1 MAYTITG
8 ITNGVTL
15 GAAAPNSVTVIGT
28 LAANGSDIAVVLG
41 SAAYPNRTVN
51 NTGTVYGGLSN
62 DNGVLLQAGGTV
74 VNGSSVDTTAKIIA
88 YYYGVFIGAANTAAL
103 PGMVINY
110 GSIISFSPAPAD
122 VVLGAGG
129 TLINAAG
136 GLISDGQGQ
145 YSVYV
150 SADPGFLT
158 NSGTLAGGVVL
169 AGGGNLTNASAG
181 TITAYQDAVLT
192 EASAS
197 VVNAGTIRG
206 GSLALP
212 QNGVDLASGGSL
224 VNLHGGLIEG
234 FNAISLGGTVA
245 NVTGS
250 ANNAGTLL
258 GLVGAGA
265 ILAAGGMIT
274 NAAGGRISGA
284 ADGVQVLGSSTA
296 HYGLITNA
304 GVISGT
310 IGVDFSGFS
319 GSGGETVVNTGS
331 IGSTAGAGGDAILFS
346 KGPDRLEVGQGATF
360 TGGIAG
366 LAAGNTIQFDGVT
379 AASAHFSANLLTLK
393 NTGGSVVATLD
404 LIGTFAPTQ
413 SLLSSTGGGT
423 VVTLQAPCFTM
434 GTRITTPSGDL
445 RIEALRI
452 GDDVTT
458 MAGMRRIRW
467 IGRRSYDGRFIVGNR
482 DILPIIIR
490 RGALANG
497 IPCRDL
503 IVSPRHALFLRDM
516 LVPAERLINGA
527 TIIQHKSVERVD
539 YLHLEFDDHVII
551 FAEGAAAE
559 SFVDC
564 DSRRLFQNAHEFDI
578 LYPGAG
584 SKRVP
589 ECADRV
595 ENGAALDRERR
606 FFAMRAGLAAM
617 HADDAAVHGWLDGRV
632 DQFDDEQ
639 ISGWAFDSTRPHTP
653 VWLEI
658 VDNGRVV
665 GDALA
670 DMYRPDLA
678 AAGKGAGRCSY
689 RFRFRRKLSPSIT
702 HDILVRRRADHAVLP
717 GTPVRQARR
726 A

>member
-15 GAAAPNSVTVIGT
+15 GGAAPNAVTVIGT
-28 LAANGSDIAVVLG
+28 LAAQDSNVAVVLG
-41 SAAYPNRTVN
+41 SAAYPNRTVTN
-51 NTGTVYGGLSN
+51 SGTVFGALSN
-62 DNGVLLQAGGTV
+62 DNGILLQAGGTV
-74 VNGSSVDTTAKIIA
+74 VNGSSLDTTAKIIA

-129 TLINAAG
+129 TVINAAG

-150 SADPGFLT
+150 SADPGFLS
-158 NSGTLAGGVVL
+158 NSGTFAGGVVL
-169 AGGGNLTNASAG
+169 AGGGTLSNAASG
-181 TITAYQDAVLT
+181 TITAYQDAVLA
-192 EASAS
+192 EAAAS

-206 GSLALP
+206 GSLAPP
-212 QNGVDLASGGSL
+212 QNGVDLSSGGSL
-224 VNLHGGLIEG
+224 VNLHGGVIQG
-234 FNAISLGGTVA
+234 FNGISLGGTVA

-250 ANNAGTLL
+250 ANNAGALV
-258 GLVGAGA
+258 GLVGAGV
-265 ILAAGGMIT
+265 ILNAGGMIT

-284 ADGVQVLGSSTA
+284 GDGVQVLGTSTA

-310 IGVDFSGFS
+310 IGVDFSGFL
-319 GSGGETVVNTGS
+319 GSGGETVINTGS
-331 IGSTAGAGGDAILFS
+331 IASSRGAGGDAILFS
-346 KGPDRLEVGQGATF
+346 KGPDRLEIGLGASF

-379 AASAHFSANLLTLK
+379 ATSARFSADILTLK
-393 NTGGSVVATLD
+393 NSVGSVVATLD
-404 LIGTFAPTQ
+404 LVGTFTATQ
-413 SLLSSTGGGT
+413 SLVSGNAT
-423 VVTLQAPCFTM
+423 VVTLQAPCFTL
-434 GTRITTPSGDL
+434 GTRISTPRGETS
-445 RIEALRI
+445 IEALRI

-458 MAGMRRIRW
+458 LSGRRRIRW
-467 IGRRSYDGRFIVGNR
+467 IGRRSYDGRFIAGNR

-490 RGALANG
+490 RSALANG

-503 IVSPRHALFLRDM
+503 IVSPRHALFLRNM

-527 TIIQHKSVERVD
+527 TIIQHRAVERVD
-539 YLHLEFDDHVII
+539 YLHLEFDEHVII

-564 DSRRLFQNAHEFDI
+564 DSRMLFQNAHEFDV
-578 LYPGAG
+578 LYPGA
-584 SKRVP
+584 KRVA
-589 ECADRV
+589 EYAKRV

-606 FFAMRAGLAAM
+606 FIALRAGLAAM
-617 HADDAAVHGWLDGRV
+617 HVDDAPVHGWLDGRV
-632 DQFDDEQ
+632 DEFDDEQ

-658 VDNGRVV
+658 VDNGRLV
-665 GDALA
+665 GDVLA
-670 DMYRPDLA
+670 DIYRADLA
-678 AAGKGAGRCSY
+678 AACKGAGRCSY
-689 RFRFRRKLSPSIT
+689 RFRFHRRLSPAIT
-702 HDILVRRRADHAVLP
+702 HDIVVRRRADHAALP